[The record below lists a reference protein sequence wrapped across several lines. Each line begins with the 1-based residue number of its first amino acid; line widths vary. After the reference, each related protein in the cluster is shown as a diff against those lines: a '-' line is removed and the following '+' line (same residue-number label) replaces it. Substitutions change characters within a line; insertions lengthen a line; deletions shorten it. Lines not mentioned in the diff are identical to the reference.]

1 MRKTLF
7 LTLVGIFFV
16 FSFSG
21 CKKRNTDR
29 DQLHKFVEQ
38 INSKA
43 NSPLSNGTVL
53 SKCEYKDGD
62 SVLTYYIKVSDNR
75 FDNVNVDS
83 LRKVLMKELATPAKM
98 KLIRVLKRNSIGLQ
112 YIYDVNGSE
121 FPILFAPSDLPVE
134 KK

>member
-1 MRKTLF
+1 MKRTLF
-7 LTLVGIFFV
+7 LAFVGLFFV

-21 CKKRNTDR
+21 CKKQNADR
-29 DQLHKFVEQ
+29 DQLRKFVEQ

-62 SVLTYYIKVSDNR
+62 SVFTYYIKVSDNR
-75 FDNVNVDS
+75 FDKVNVDS
-83 LRKVLMKELATPAKM
+83 LKKELVKELATPAKM
-98 KLIRVLKRNSIGLQ
+98 KLVKVLKRNSIGLQ

-121 FPILFAPSDLPVE
+121 FSMLFTPSDLPVD
-134 KK
+134 K

>member
-7 LTLVGIFFV
+7 LTFVSLFFV
-16 FSFSG
+16 FFFSG
-21 CKKRNTDR
+21 CKKHNADR
-29 DQLHKFVEQ
+29 EQLHKFVEQ
-38 INSKA
+38 INSKT
-43 NSPLSNGTVL
+43 NSPLANGTVL

-83 LRKVLMKELATPAKM
+83 LRKELMKELATPAKM

-112 YIYDVNGSE
+112 YIYDMNGNE
-121 FPILFAPSDLPVE
+121 FSLLFAPSDLPVE

>member
-1 MRKTLF
+1 MRKILF
-7 LTLVGIFFV
+7 LTFVGLFFV

-21 CKKRNTDR
+21 CKKHNADR
-29 DQLHKFVEQ
+29 EQLHKFVEQ

-53 SKCEYKDGD
+53 NKCEYKDGD
-62 SVLTYYIKVSDNR
+62 SVLTYYIKVNDNR
-75 FDNVNVDS
+75 FDKVNVDS
-83 LRKVLMKELATPAKM
+83 LKKELVKELATPAKM
-98 KLIRVLKRNSIGLQ
+98 KLVRVLKRNSIGLQ

-121 FPILFAPSDLPVE
+121 FSMLFAPSDLPVE